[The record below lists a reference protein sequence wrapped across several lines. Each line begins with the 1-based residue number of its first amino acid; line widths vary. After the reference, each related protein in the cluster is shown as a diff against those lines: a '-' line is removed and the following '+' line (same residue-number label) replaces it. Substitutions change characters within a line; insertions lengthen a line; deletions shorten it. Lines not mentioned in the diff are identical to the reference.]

1 MAAPWLM
8 IYVKNVQLVKSAY
21 SSPSFEHMNYCSEFS
36 PRNVKYVS
44 AKSTKENVVIGH
56 IEM

>member
-1 MAAPWLM
+1 MKKDP
-8 IYVKNVQLVKSAY
+8 Y
-21 SSPSFEHMNYCSEFS
+21 SSPSFEHMKGCSEFYL
-36 PRNVKYVS
+36 RNVEYVS